1 MILAPAGRG
10 RSRGR
15 VSAGAVWGGGGRGMK
30 DFGEELGRES
40 QLEKF

>member
-15 VSAGAVWGGGGRGMK
+15 VSAGAVWGKMEVNTGGLQ
-30 DFGEELGRES
+30 ELP
-40 QLEKF
+40 QLEY